1 MIVQLSSG
9 QGPVECELA
18 VSKLYDALKKEFP
31 DITMLS
37 CHEAG
42 TAECYTSILFSTECD
57 LSGLEGSI
65 QWICKSPFRPN
76 HKRKNW
82 FVDISIIPETEKI
95 CKEQDIRFERFHC
108 GGKGGQNVNK
118 VETGVR
124 LIHIPTGI
132 TVTATTQRSQ
142 YANKREAMNK
152 LNAILQQKESEETA
166 RQTNSAWR
174 EHTRIVRGNP
184 VRVYEGMEFRLR
196 KNKMNETISRD
207 IGACEEEAK
216 TEL

>member
-9 QGPVECELA
+9 QGPAECELA
-18 VSKLYDALKKEFP
+18 VKKLFDSLSKEFP
-31 DITMLS
+31 DIELLS
-37 CHEAG
+37 SHASREAD
-42 TAECYTSILFSTECD
+42 CYNSILFSTECD
-57 LSGLEGSI
+57 LSHLEGSI

-82 FVDISIIPETEKI
+82 FVDVSIIPEVENI
-95 CKEQDIRFERFHC
+95 CTEQDIRFERFHC

-132 TVTATTQRSQ
+132 TVTSTSERSQ
-142 YANKREAMNK
+142 FMNRKDALNK
-152 LNAILQQKESEETA
+152 LNIILCEKEQSA
-166 RQTNSAWR
+166 KSKQTNDAWR

-184 VRVYEGMEFRLR
+184 VRVYEGMHFKL
-196 KNKMNETISRD
+196 
-207 IGACEEEAK
+207 K
-216 TEL
+216 TV